1 MHTQETPDLRGKNS
15 SRVLEKTS
23 TEQEYQISLTGKTEI
38 VHRTTTME
46 LQLSH
51 NYLAMQLMD
60 GPDLHA
66 QKQLMDRLDLHAQK
80 MPCRCPKKP

>member
-46 LQLSH
+46 L
-51 NYLAMQLMD
+51 
-60 GPDLHA
+60 
-66 QKQLMDRLDLHAQK
+66 
-80 MPCRCPKKP
+80 